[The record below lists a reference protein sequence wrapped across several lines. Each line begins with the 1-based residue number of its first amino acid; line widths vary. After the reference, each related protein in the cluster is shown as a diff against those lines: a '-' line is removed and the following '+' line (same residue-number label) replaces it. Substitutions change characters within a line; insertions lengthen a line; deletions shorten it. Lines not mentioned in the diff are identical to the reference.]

1 MISSGSKSF
10 ASQVENVGVKNLL
23 VQTQIMKR
31 TAKDPTLEFGI
42 LLTYGSGSS
51 IRRMGKIQGE
61 GAVCLM
67 NKPERFDLHCAK
79 SRSARGANF
88 NVAASATR
96 WPPE

>member
-1 MISSGSKSF
+1 M
-10 ASQVENVGVKNLL
+10 ENVGVKNLL
-23 VQTQIMKR
+23 LLVQTRIMKR
-31 TAKDPTLEFGI
+31 TAEDLTLEFGI

-51 IRRMGKIQGE
+51 IRRMATRQRE

-67 NKPERFDLHCAK
+67 NKPERFDLHCAQ